1 MVHLDKPLRMKKL
14 LCIYVLG
21 WGWAMA
27 QDSFD
32 AISLATNLLND
43 LSDSQKE
50 VISFPLDDPAK
61 TRWHYLPHDSFA
73 REGLPFSDMT
83 PAQIEK
89 TYALL
94 EAYLSKSGYDQMQQI
109 IDLENYLA
117 VAENNPYKRD
127 ASKYYI
133 TIYGTPHKD
142 SLWAWS
148 FEGHH
153 ISLNFTVS
161 SESIAF
167 APAFWGSNPGIIP
180 TGPEKGKIV
189 LKTDHNLGLQLVNSL
204 SPQQLKKTLV
214 SSKTYGEILTSNQA
228 AVQFIPNNGIS
239 YNDLKATQKKQLK
252 QIIYHHLDRMEKPV
266 SQKARDLLK
275 NENWNNITFSWAGK
289 TEKLKAH
296 YYRIQGQN
304 FLIEYDNSQNNGN
317 HIHAVWREFDGDFGK
332 DMIKEHYQKGGH

>member
-1 MVHLDKPLRMKKL
+1 
-14 LCIYVLG
+14 
-21 WGWAMA
+21 MA

-133 TIYGTPHKD
+133 AIYGTPHKD
-142 SLWAWS
+142 SLWAC
-148 FEGHH
+148 
-153 ISLNFTVS
+153 
-161 SESIAF
+161 
-167 APAFWGSNPGIIP
+167 
-180 TGPEKGKIV
+180 
-189 LKTDHNLGLQLVNSL
+189 
-204 SPQQLKKTLV
+204 
-214 SSKTYGEILTSNQA
+214 
-228 AVQFIPNNGIS
+228 
-239 YNDLKATQKKQLK
+239 
-252 QIIYHHLDRMEKPV
+252 
-266 SQKARDLLK
+266 LLK
-275 NENWNNITFSWAGK
+275 VTTSLLTLPSPPSPLPLPPPSGAP
-289 TEKLKAH
+289 
-296 YYRIQGQN
+296 IQG
-304 FLIEYDNSQNNGN
+304 LYPRDP
-317 HIHAVWREFDGDFGK
+317 K
-332 DMIKEHYQKGGH
+332 KEKSY